1 VKEKG
6 EVFTEDWSTDPA
18 PFSVIVTLVALA
30 KVLFATVTA
39 VMPQV
44 LPLEA
49 LRITDGSL
57 MHPHDTAKLF
67 PRVMQPSLFLTAI
80 RWFPFAT
87 STNEV
92 PGWKAPPSRLY
103 WYPAPTG
110 LSIVITA
117 CPNPRAHST
126 VYVGSAGEA
135 GWGLIT
141 RGDEGTDVHNA
152 SLVTVKVYVPGSR
165 PDTVIDDPLPDVVT
179 FPGLRVSTQIP
190 EGGREFNTTLPVARI
205 QVGWVMFP
213 ITGADGVAG
222 CAFITAFDDGAEVQP
237 VEFVTVKVYVPG
249 DIPEITVDNVLPK
262 TVLPP
267 GLIVTVHD
275 PAGNPFRVTL
285 PVASAQVGWV
295 INPTTGAEGAEGAA
309 GIVTL
314 DEGDDVH
321 PPWFVTV

>member
-1 VKEKG
+1 MVPVCNFNKWGSGLK
-6 EVFTEDWSTDPA
+6 SS
-18 PFSVIVTLVALA
+18 SV
-30 KVLFATVTA
+30 
-39 VMPQV
+39 Q
-44 LPLEA
+44 
-49 LRITDGSL
+49 
-57 MHPHDTAKLF
+57 
-67 PRVMQPSLFLTAI
+67 AI
-80 RWFPFAT
+80 LIPCSDR
-87 STNEV
+87 
-92 PGWKAPPSRLY
+92 
-103 WYPAPTG
+103 
-110 LSIVITA
+110 
-117 CPNPRAHST
+117 T
-126 VYVGSAGEA
+126 VYSDNCMPESESTFDS
-135 GWGLIT
+135 ICRKCR
-141 RGDEGTDVHNA
+141 RGRLG
-152 SLVTVKVYVPGSR
+152 
-165 PDTVIDDPLPDVVT
+165 IDDPLPDVVT